1 MHRTG
6 GRALPARP
14 LLGESA
20 DAALLVAPAVLVF
33 GGFTLV
39 PAAYSLYLSLVSWDG
54 IAPIR
59 QWVGFR
65 NYAVLLASSEFW
77 RSMTVT
83 VGYAGVV
90 TVGSAVLGLTVAVLL
105 SQNVAGRGIYRVLYF
120 LPVITP
126 SVAVGV
132 AWKYLFDPYQGV
144 FNRMLAAVGI
154 AGPSWLTDPA
164 WALPAVITV
173 GIWKRTGFNMVIY
186 LAALQDIP
194 RSLQEAAAIDG
205 ATTWQRFRRITI
217 PLLAPPTFVVTVTGL
232 IEGFQVFDLVF
243 VMTAG
248 GPLGA
253 TDVLGYYLYRYG
265 FRYSQ
270 VGYASAVAFTA
281 FILIFAA
288 TLVQYRFAPGG
299 GRDGRG

>member
-1 MHRTG
+1 MDRGTSRARAAENLHRAG

-20 DAALLVAPAVLVF
+20 DAWLLLSPAVLVL

-54 IAPIR
+54 IAAVR

-65 NYAVLLASSEFW
+65 NYAVLLTSSEFW
-77 RSMTVT
+77 RSMAVT
-83 VGYAGVV
+83 AAYAGVV
-90 TVGSAVLGLTVAVLL
+90 TVGSAALGLALAVLL
-105 SQNVAGRGIYRVLYF
+105 NQNVAGRDAYRVLYF

-144 FNRMLAAVGI
+144 FNRMLAVAGI
-154 AGPSWLTDPA
+154 AGPSWLTDPV
-164 WALPAVITV
+164 WALPSVMMV
-173 GIWKRTGFNMVIY
+173 GIWKRAGFNMVIY

-194 RSLQEAAAIDG
+194 YSLREAAAIDG
-205 ATTWQRFRRITI
+205 ATAWQRFRRITL
-217 PLLAPPTFVVTVTGL
+217 PLLGPATFVVTVTGL
-232 IEGFQVFDLVF
+232 IEGFQVFDLVY

-270 VGYASAVAFTA
+270 MGYASAVAFAA
-281 FILIFAA
+281 FIIILAA
-288 TLVQYRFAPGG
+288 TLVQ
-299 GRDGRG
+299 